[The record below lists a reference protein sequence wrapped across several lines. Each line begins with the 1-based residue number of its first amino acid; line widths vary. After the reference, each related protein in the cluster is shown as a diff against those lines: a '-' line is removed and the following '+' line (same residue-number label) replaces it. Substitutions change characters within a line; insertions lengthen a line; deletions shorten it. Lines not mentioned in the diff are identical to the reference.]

1 MKKKQPILGIDLGT
15 TYSLACLADQQ
26 DRIHFFTPEGEGE
39 YLVPSVFL
47 HRGGGEVL
55 IGSAIHAEEPFL
67 KDPREVIRNVK
78 RSMDRNYPEGALP
91 PESFISGGRSFL
103 PYQVSGH
110 ILRALKR
117 AAEREFET
125 PPPDSFHAEF
135 DFQGSITG
143 AVVTVPAYFG
153 PREREAT
160 RDAAVFAGF
169 TEDQVILLDEP
180 VAAALSMGLQNQPGR
195 RLIMVVDLG
204 GGTCDITALQVGQ
217 GVTDGGF
224 RELGR
229 IGDNKLGGIDIDEL
243 IVKATIDSGP
253 IDDYSIEEEGT
264 LIWDSGKL
272 QRLHADAERAKKNLC
287 QAIQQDR
294 RSHFESI
301 RWLER
306 EKNEFFETELTGAWF
321 LEETDDILEY
331 VVHLC
336 DFLLSNIDRSEAGL
350 RGKRRGLRWDE
361 MDMVYMVGGG
371 ARIPHLRN
379 KLIERLG
386 GDQKKLSIMP
396 KPQQAVAEGAALYA
410 SMLAEGKTL
419 KGINN
424 SRCPCEIGYSG
435 KTVPKVSLLN
445 RLKEYL
451 PFASPVPTTG
461 TGKPTFFPLIRSNA
475 LLNDPEQRTKKV
487 DAPILSSN
495 YRSITISIY
504 QKFVRR
510 FPRDVVNGSKE
521 SDQTSLTGDSQ
532 GGVNFQ
538 YRSLRRLRISVPEN
552 SPETFVTIQIT
563 YAQNHEIT
571 IKVQHGEQVIE
582 ERVAKDAFVA
592 LFDFQDQ

>member
-1 MKKKQPILGIDLGT
+1 MKRKQPILGIDLGT
-15 TYSLACLADQQ
+15 TYSLACLANQQ

-39 YLVPSVFL
+39 YLVPSVFF

-55 IGSAIHAEEPFL
+55 VGTEAEAEEAFHPL
-67 KDPREVIRNVK
+67 DVIRNVK
-78 RSMDRNYPEGALP
+78 RSMDRNYPEGDLP
-91 PESFISGGRSFL
+91 PESFKSSDRSFL

-117 AAEREFET
+117 AAEREFEA
-125 PPPDSFHAEF
+125 PPPDSFHGEF
-135 DFQGSITG
+135 DFNGSITG

-169 TEDQVILLDEP
+169 TEDQVTLLDEP
-180 VAAALSMGLQNQPGR
+180 VAAALSMGLQNEPGR

-217 GVTDGGF
+217 GVPDGGF
-224 RELGR
+224 CELGR
-229 IGDNKLGGIDIDEL
+229 IGDNKLGGIDIDRL
-243 IVKATIDSGP
+243 IVEATINNGP
-253 IDDYSIEEEGT
+253 IDDYSFEEQET
-264 LIWDSGKL
+264 LIWDTNLRMRDL
-272 QRLHADAERAKKNLC
+272 QAERAKKRLC
-287 QAIQQDR
+287 EAIQEG
-294 RSHFESI
+294 RSHYEQLN
-301 RWLER
+301 WLER
-306 EKNEFFETELTGAWF
+306 EKNRMFETEFTDDF
-321 LEETDDILEY
+321 FEKETDDILEY

-336 DFLLSNIDRSEAGL
+336 DFLLNNIDRSEAGL
-350 RGKRRGLRWDE
+350 RGKRRGLRWNE
-361 MDMVYMVGGG
+361 IDMVYMVGGG

-379 KLIERLG
+379 KLIKKLG

-410 SMLAEGKTL
+410 SMIAEGKTL
-419 KGINN
+419 KAINHP
-424 SRCPCEIGYSG
+424 RCPCDIGYFG
-435 KTVPKVSLLN
+435 ETIPKVSLLN
-445 RLKEYL
+445 RFKEYL
-451 PFASPVPTTG
+451 PFAPPPPPSG
-461 TGKPTFFPLIRSNA
+461 TGERAFFALIRSNS
-475 LLNDPEQRTKKV
+475 LLSDIDQRSRKI
-487 DAPILSSN
+487 DAPVLDSKRRVIEIPICQ
-495 YRSITISIY
+495 R
-504 QKFVRR
+504 FVSRY
-510 FPRDVVNGSKE
+510 PRDVVNGSEE

-552 SPETFVTIQIT
+552 SPETVVTIQIT